1 LFKIQ
6 RPQLDVDIRDGVLI
20 NFAPIQALSS
30 YFKDKNLNKVRFDT
44 LRNQITFKNGAVTFP
59 KMNVNSSLGFMEFSG
74 TQQLNMQM
82 EYFLRIPLKMVTNIG
97 FKMLFGKKERRSRP

>member
-1 LFKIQ
+1 M
-6 RPQLDVDIRDGVLI
+6 LI

-30 YFKDKNLNKVRFDT
+30 N
-44 LRNQITFKNGAVTFP
+44 
-59 KMNVNSSLGFMEFSG
+59 FMEFSG

-97 FKMLFGKKERRSRP
+97 FKMLFGKKEEVVDPDQVDAIQYRNTDKRVRFVNLKITGTPDDYKVSLGKAKKA